1 MPRGGPRINSGGARE
16 GAGRPADSGWK
27 TTTTEWRASA
37 AAHANELVGSDRD
50 PLLFLIDRV
59 FDDAVDLQS
68 RIGCAAIATK
78 YLHPTL
84 SASQVNAHHVVTR
97 LDVGE
102 LLGRVAERIAKQATA
117 ELTIEAEPVEP
128 TEQPAETAE

>member
-1 MPRGGPRINSGGARE
+1 
-16 GAGRPADSGWK
+16 
-27 TTTTEWRASA
+27 
-37 AAHANELVGSDRD
+37 
-50 PLLFLIDRV
+50 LFLIDRV

-97 LDVGE
+97 LVTAHP
-102 LLGRVAERIAKQATA
+102 LLGSARAHDRFACECCA
-117 ELTIEAEPVEP
+117 
-128 TEQPAETAE
+128 

>member
-68 RIGCAAIATK
+68 RIGCAAIASP
-78 YLHPTL
+78 LVR
-84 SASQVNAHHVVTR
+84 SR
-97 LDVGE
+97 
-102 LLGRVAERIAKQATA
+102 
-117 ELTIEAEPVEP
+117 
-128 TEQPAETAE
+128 PAPSVRAG

>member
-16 GAGRPADSGWK
+16 GAGRPAGSGWK

-84 SASQVNAHHVVTR
+84 SASTVAASHTITR
-97 LDVGE
+97 IDAGE
-102 LLGRVAERIAKQATA
+102 LLSRVAERIAKQAIG
-117 ELTIEAEPVEP
+117 EITIDADPAEPADQPVEAP
-128 TEQPAETAE
+128 E

>member
-59 FDDAVDLQS
+59 FDDAVEPRHPTVLFWWVIAKVYQMVMTRSAMGCPFRDTPFS
-68 RIGCAAIATK
+68 RITK
-78 YLHPTL
+78 QMLRQECQEIV
-84 SASQVNAHHVVTR
+84 AMQ
-97 LDVGE
+97 
-102 LLGRVAERIAKQATA
+102 LG
-117 ELTIEAEPVEP
+117 VEK
-128 TEQPAETAE
+128 

>member
-1 MPRGGPRINSGGARE
+1 MCR
-16 GAGRPADSGWK
+16 
-27 TTTTEWRASA
+27 
-37 AAHANELVGSDRD
+37 DRD
-50 PLLFLIDRV
+50 QVSD
-59 FDDAVDLQS
+59 
-68 RIGCAAIATK
+68 
-78 YLHPTL
+78 PTL